1 MKELQRQRHC
11 HASESIIRMLIKR
24 DPLMRYDQQNFK
36 EAENEIKLLVDFI
49 QEHCN
54 QHISDKL
61 GSKVHIVNE
70 NKELLQIYLSRWQY
84 ALNSKYKNVK
94 FEDSIDSLYN

>member
-36 EAENEIKLLVDFI
+36 EAEKEIKLLVDFI

-61 GSKVHIVNE
+61 GSKVHIVKE
-70 NKELLQIYLSRWQY
+70 NRWQY